1 MQKCKKKCITCSFS
15 LKTTH
20 RHSPSLLQTHS
31 VCAVRGTWRALGTGA
46 LPLLRP
52 RPCWAQSAGGV
63 GGAARALM
71 WDVRACTPHLA
82 ALARSRAR
90 RARRRRAHP
99 PSPARAR
106 AGRGR
111 GAWGGGELRARSYGT
126 CARARV
132 TCLLV
137 LLSSLLACDCHCH
150 GPRLGPRSAAGV
162 AA

>member
-52 RPCWAQSAGGV
+52 RPCWAQSAGGR
-63 GGAARALM
+63 GAARELM

-90 RARRRRAHP
+90 RARRRRAP
-99 PSPARAR
+99 PLPRPRPRWARA
-106 AGRGR
+106 
-111 GAWGGGELRARSYGT
+111 WGVEGGELRARSYGT

>member
-20 RHSPSLLQTHS
+20 SHSPSLLQTHS

-52 RPCWAQSAGGV
+52 RPC
-63 GGAARALM
+63 
-71 WDVRACTPHLA
+71 C
-82 ALARSRAR
+82 ARSRGR
-90 RARRRRAHP
+90 GELRAR
-99 PSPARAR
+99 SCGTCARAR
-106 AGRGR
+106 LTWRRWRALGARVGGGHTPLPPPAPALGAAVGR
-111 GAWGGGELRARSYGT
+111 GGGELRARSYGT

-137 LLSSLLACDCHCH
+137 LLSSLLACHCHCH